1 MKQNIQFDEL
11 EIGGV
16 YYTSRA
22 CRGVIT
28 LKVVKLTDNFVEF
41 GNNPDDRS
49 SLGYGMS
56 MSKEEY
62 NEFIE
67 TTADRLNLYRTE
79 DEVLSIFCDAREI
92 AKTDIKNRF
101 SGLTKDETIN
111 LLAKKLYL
119 ELEAY
124 PDEYGDDK
132 YRQLGVMDFL
142 NEEFIK
148 NKWWNLLVDK
158 DRG

>member
-22 CRGVIT
+22 YRGVIT

-119 ELEAY
+119 ELEAS
-124 PDEYGDDK
+124 PDEYGDKD
-132 YRQLGVMDFL
+132 RQLGVMDFL

>member
-1 MKQNIQFDEL
+1 
-11 EIGGV
+11 
-16 YYTSRA
+16 
-22 CRGVIT
+22 
-28 LKVVKLTDNFVEF
+28 
-41 GNNPDDRS
+41 
-49 SLGYGMS
+49 MS

-124 PDEYGDDK
+124 PDEDEYGDKD
-132 YRQLGVMDFL
+132 RQLGVMDFL

-148 NKWWNLLVDK
+148 NKW
-158 DRG
+158 

>member
-1 MKQNIQFDEL
+1 MKQNIQYDEL
-11 EIGGV
+11 EIGGL
-16 YYTSRA
+16 YYT
-22 CRGVIT
+22 T
-28 LKVVKLTDNFVEF
+28 HT
-41 GNNPDDRS
+41 
-49 SLGYGMS
+49 SL
-56 MSKEEY
+56 
-62 NEFIE
+62 F
-67 TTADRLNLYRTE
+67 DF
-79 DEVLSIFCDAREI
+79 DEVLSISCDAREI

-124 PDEYGDDK
+124 PDEYGDKD
-132 YRQLGVMDFL
+132 RQLGVMDFL

>member
-1 MKQNIQFDEL
+1 MKQNITFDEL
-11 EIGGV
+11 ENGGV

-22 CRGVIT
+22 YAGVIT
-28 LKVVKLTDNFVEF
+28 LKVIKLTDNFVEF

-148 NKWWNLLVDK
+148 NKW
-158 DRG
+158 